1 MISKN
6 IYSADYFLDL
16 YLDKRDDY
24 LSTSGSC
31 VSVIGNG
38 NNIEVNNSPGAHV
51 IVSNG
56 KKMKLNERIKTAPT
70 TYMDDLISLYYNNM
84 KHDDPLLTF
93 TEEKNVVE
101 TEIKKS
107 SEEQNI
113 EHNSIIETY
122 TDKQIAKQ
130 NAKKKIK
137 KKWFVGSIYSQKIKP
152 RDGSKPLV
160 WEYELIKYVYTINDY
175 EMNSLIVKKL
185 SGPEEKIYSL
195 TPYDCKRL
203 HIKFQPGLQIMSM
216 NTKNLRLKKRK

>member
-6 IYSADYFLDL
+6 IYSGDYLLDL
-16 YLDKRDDY
+16 YLDKSKDF
-24 LSTSGSC
+24 LSTSRSC

-38 NNIEVNNSPGAHV
+38 NNINVKNSPGTQV

-93 TEEKNVVE
+93 NEQKNIVE
-101 TEIKKS
+101 PETKS
-107 SEEQNI
+107 SEEENI
-113 EHNSIIETY
+113 ECNSIDETY

-160 WEYELIKYVYTINDY
+160 WEYELIKYIYTINDY